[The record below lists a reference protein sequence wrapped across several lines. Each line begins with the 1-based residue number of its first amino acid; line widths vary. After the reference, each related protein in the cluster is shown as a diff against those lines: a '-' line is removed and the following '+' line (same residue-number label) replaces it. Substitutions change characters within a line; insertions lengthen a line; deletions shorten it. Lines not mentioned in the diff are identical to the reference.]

1 MTEYRH
7 NAGMKNTSAAFA
19 LEANFDGLVGPT
31 HNYAGLAHGNVAS
44 ARNADKPSNPRD
56 AALQGLAKMRAL
68 AALGLPQG
76 VLPPQERPHIPTL
89 KALGFTGRDAD
100 VLTRAAREAP
110 GLLAAASSASS
121 MWTANAATVS
131 PAADTADGRVHF
143 TPANLA
149 SHLHRSLEPAT
160 TARVLAATFSDARHF
175 AHHAPL
181 PATPATGDEGAANH
195 TRLCLDYGAPGVEL
209 FVYGA
214 GAETEPKPQRY
225 PARQTRAA
233 CEAVARLHQLD
244 ARATVFAQQ
253 QPEAI
258 DAGVFHNDVIA
269 VGNRE
274 LLFAHEDAFLQ
285 PDALFK
291 TLRAQLPGVKIV
303 QVARTAVGVADAVGS
318 YLFNSQLVCLPEQAG
333 HTLVC
338 AQECEENPRVWAYIQ
353 QLLADP
359 ACPIDAVRVFDLR
372 QSMHNGGGPA
382 CLRLRVVLTEAQRTA
397 VNAASWITAERATA
411 LEDWVR
417 RHYRDRI
424 VLADL
429 ADPTLLDETRTALD
443 RLTQLLGLGSI
454 YDFQR

>member
-1 MTEYRH
+1 MT
-7 NAGMKNTSAAFA
+7 TSIKGHATAV
-19 LEANFDGLVGPT
+19 EANFDGLVGPS

-44 ARNADKPSNPRD
+44 AKNADKPSNPRE

-76 VLPPQERPHIPTL
+76 VLPPQERPHLPTL
-89 KALGFTGRDAD
+89 RALGFSGRDGE
-100 VLTRAAREAP
+100 VLAKAAREAP

-131 PAADTADGRVHF
+131 PSADAGDGKVHF

-160 TARVLAATFSDARHF
+160 TARALAATFPPGAHF

-181 PATPATGDEGAANH
+181 PATPAMGDEGAANH
-195 TRLCLDYGAPGVEL
+195 TRLCADYGAPGLEL

-214 GAETEPKPQRY
+214 AGDSEPRPQKY

-233 CEAVARLHQLD
+233 GEAIARLHGLD
-244 ARATVFAQQ
+244 AGRVHHQQ
-253 QPEAI
+253 QRPAVI
-258 DAGVFHNDVIA
+258 DQGVFHNDVIA

-274 LLFAHEDAFLQ
+274 LLFFHEEAFVDAVAQ
-285 PDALFK
+285 RDWV
-291 TLRAQLPGVKIV
+291 RARLPQAAFVE
-303 QVARTAVGVADAVGS
+303 VATKDVSVADAVSS
-318 YLFNSQLVCLPEQAG
+318 YLFNSQLVCLPGTRG
-333 HTLVC
+333 HTLIV
-338 AQECEENPRVWAYIQ
+338 AQECQENSRVWACIQ
-353 QLLADP
+353 RLVADP
-359 ACPIDAVRVFDLR
+359 ACPIDDVRVFDLR
-372 QSMHNGGGPA
+372 QSMRNGGGPA
-382 CLRLRVVLTEAQRTA
+382 CLRLRVVLTPAERAA
-397 VNAASWITAERATA
+397 VNAGSWITSDRADA
-411 LEDWVR
+411 LEAWVR
-417 RHYRDRI
+417 RHYRDRL

-429 ADPTLLDETRTALD
+429 ADPALLDECRTALD